1 MFVRSQA
8 GSGIQGVQRGVVDQ
22 LRALEDRGAIDAFEM
37 RVWGP
42 DVCASMPHD
51 GGSFAESTVGRVQEF
66 EAWADERDVSVRG
79 TFRHHRIDSAISDE
93 EATVVSLPS
102 LFLAVYENDALVDI
116 SPCRRGNEVC
126 SVATIL
132 ERLAAETGLG
142 YAPGRTPEARPDD
155 PSTDRVADS
164 GTDGAG
170 DELRG
175 HPDATGRS
183 A

>member
-22 LRALEDRGAIDAFEM
+22 LRALEDRKVIDAFEM
-37 RVWGP
+37 HVWGP
-42 DVCASMPHD
+42 DVCGSMPHD
-51 GGSFAESTVGRVQEF
+51 GDSFAESTVGRVQEF
-66 EAWADERDVSVRG
+66 EAWADERDVSVGG

-102 LFLAVYENDALVDI
+102 LFLAVYEDDALVDI
-116 SPCRRGNEVC
+116 SPCRKGNEVC

-132 ERLAAETGLG
+132 ERLATDTEPG
-142 YAPGRTPEARPDD
+142 YAPGRSSKLRPEESSADRP
-155 PSTDRVADS
+155 S
-164 GTDGAG
+164 GAG
-170 DELRG
+170 GDGSRDELRG
-175 HPDATGRS
+175 PPDATGRS